1 MLIIFHVLLVLGS
14 FTGLRIGIA
23 TTKSF
28 CMAKAIPTIGVTS
41 LETLAYNVKTPSSII
56 CSLIDAKNDNAYC
69 GIFDKNYNPLE
80 DFFADHIDN
89 IINKLK
95 KYQNITFVGNGALL
109 HQHLLAAALTNCN
122 FISKNTQSAYSL
134 GLCANKKYNNGNIQN
149 ADNLLPLYLRKSQA
163 ERQVT
168 GGNK

>member
-1 MLIIFHVLLVLGS
+1 MFHVLLVLGS

-28 CMAKAIPTIGVTS
+28 CMAKSISSVGVTS
-41 LETLAYNVKTPSSII
+41 LETLAYNVKNSNGVI

-69 GIFDKNYNPLE
+69 GIFDSNYTHKE
-80 DFFADHIDN
+80 DLFADHIDV
-89 IINKLK
+89 IVEHLK
-95 KYQNITFVGNGALL
+95 KYQNITFVGDGAILHKSLL
-109 HQHLLAAALTNCN
+109 ENTFTDCN
-122 FISKNTQSAYSL
+122 FCSNNIQSAYSL
-134 GLCANKKYNNGNIQN
+134 GLCAYKKYSNGNTLN

-163 ERQVT
+163 ERQIT